1 MSIPSKKQQQ
11 ISGLIQKE
19 FSAVL
24 QQEGGLIYGYRALVT
39 VTRVRM
45 SQDFG
50 IAYIYFSIYNAED
63 KELVLKQLQNQQSK
77 LRGVLGKRIAKQ
89 MRHIPELRFFTDET
103 ADEMQRVEELFQRI
117 EAEDEAMRG
126 KKTETSNEE
135 NQDEDT
141 KA

>member
-1 MSIPSKKQQQ
+1 MSIPSKKQLQ
-11 ISGLIQKE
+11 IAGLIQKE

-50 IAYIYFSIYNAED
+50 IAYVYFSIYNAED
-63 KELVLKQLQNQQSK
+63 KDLVLTQLQNQQSR
-77 LRGVLGKRIAKQ
+77 LRGALGKRIAKQ

-103 ADEMQRVEELFQRI
+103 ADEMQRVEELFQRV
-117 EAEDEAMRG
+117 EAQDKAMRS
-126 KKTETSNEE
+126 ETNEE
-135 NQDEDT
+135 EE
-141 KA
+141 A